1 MQQSSVD
8 LNAILE
14 ERGSEYGDF
23 TAQAQI
29 SQALQDI
36 ARAGCSYTATESYQ
50 REALAMILHK
60 ISRIV
65 NGNTRNV
72 DSWAD
77 IAGYATLVA
86 NRLQKGGGIDRL

>member
-1 MQQSSVD
+1 VQRSSVD

-23 TAQAQI
+23 TEQAKI
-29 SQALQDI
+29 SQALRD
-36 ARAGCSYTATESYQ
+36 AASAGQNFYRMEPFQT
-50 REALAMILHK
+50 EALSMILHK

-86 NRLQKGGGIDRL
+86 NRLQK